1 MSGERGFSTRKLALT
16 ALFICFAASLS
27 ALETILPPICPIA
40 GVRVGLGNI
49 VTLFILYIGGK
60 WGGREALTVSV
71 LRCFTAALIT
81 GSLMNAAY
89 GLMGGLLACGAM
101 LAVRRIFPKNKE
113 KDGAPPRYLFDIG
126 YLPFTGIAGAIAHIT
141 GQLLTAVIFY
151 GTFSVLA
158 YFPILMSSAVI
169 GGAFT
174 GACTML
180 MLKKLPRKWV
190 DFVRNCG

>member
-1 MSGERGFSTRKLALT
+1 MSDERGLATRKLALT

-27 ALETILPPICPIA
+27 ALETMLPPICPIA
-40 GVRVGLGNI
+40 GVRVGLGNV
-49 VTLFILYIGGK
+49 VTLFILYIGGR
-60 WGGREALTVSV
+60 WGGREALTVSI

-89 GLMGGLLACGAM
+89 GLMGGLFACGAM

-113 KDGAPPRYLFDIG
+113 ENGITPRFLFDLSYI
-126 YLPFTGIAGAIAHIT
+126 PFTGIAGAIAHII

-151 GTFSVLA
+151 GTLSVLA
-158 YFPILMSSAVI
+158 YTPILMASAVI

-180 MLKKLPRKWV
+180 LLKKLPRKWV